1 MFKTVRKINIY
12 RKNNFLTSLPP
23 LGLGH
28 QASAKPLF
36 LQKTVFKMGKLI
48 FKIVRAASQISSK
61 RQPKP
66 IRPCGCE
73 HRLAAHTD
81 AGDAWLLRSLGDPVK
96 IRRAISPRT
105 QNTLDDTRRPRGTT
119 QRHQSHTKQFF
130 QLATK

>member
-1 MFKTVRKINIY
+1 
-12 RKNNFLTSLPP
+12 
-23 LGLGH
+23 
-28 QASAKPLF
+28 
-36 LQKTVFKMGKLI
+36 MGKTI

-119 QRHQSHTKQFF
+119 QRHQSHTTKQFF